1 MNRRADEIRK
11 RIANRKKK
19 MGSAQPKDI
28 QPKMRTFLSDEERYG
43 STDFSM
49 YEYTPSNQDRHL
61 LFNKEW
67 FMFKVLMSAC
77 LVLIVAILFKN
88 PSPTFEQARHV
99 VQTSMEKEFQFA
111 TVSNWYE
118 KTFGQPLVL
127 IPNESKKQ
135 TEQSVNSGYAVPVAG
150 SKVVETFE
158 KTGQGITV
166 ETDSNSVVE
175 VMNEGFVE
183 FVGTKE
189 GLGKTVVVQHA
200 DGTET
205 WYGQL
210 KQINVNIYDFV
221 DKGTNLGIVASS
233 ESGEKGV
240 FYFAIKNGEEFIDPS
255 QVISFE

>member
-1 MNRRADEIRK
+1 MNRRADEVKK
-11 RIANRKKK
+11 RIADRKKK
-19 MGSAQPKDI
+19 LGSVQPKEI

-49 YEYTPSNQDRHL
+49 YEYTPSNQERHP

-67 FMFKVLMSAC
+67 FMFKVLASAC
-77 LVLIVAILFKN
+77 LVLLVAILFKN

-99 VQTSMEKEFQFA
+99 VQSTMEKEFQFA

-118 KTFGQPLVL
+118 QTFGQPLAL
-127 IPNESKKQ
+127 IPQKSKKQ
-135 TEQSVNSGYAVPVAG
+135 TEQSVNSGYAMPVSS
-150 SKVVETFE
+150 SKVLETFE
-158 KTGQGITV
+158 KNGQGMTV
-166 ETDSNSVVE
+166 ETNVDSVVE
-175 VMNEGFVE
+175 VMNEGFVQ

-205 WYGQL
+205 WYAQL
-210 KQINVNIYDFV
+210 KKINVNIYDFV
-221 DKGTNLGIVASS
+221 DKGTDLGVVATN
-233 ESGEKGV
+233 ESGDKGV

-255 QVISFE
+255 QVISVE